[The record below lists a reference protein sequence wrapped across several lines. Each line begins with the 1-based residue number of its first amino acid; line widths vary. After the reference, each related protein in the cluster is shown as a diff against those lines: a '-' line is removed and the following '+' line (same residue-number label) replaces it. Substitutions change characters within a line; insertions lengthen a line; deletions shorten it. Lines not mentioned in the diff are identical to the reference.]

1 MVDYNPI
8 RSVGGS
14 SVKAPSVYQ
23 WKLQDISASEA
34 GRTEDGTMDKM
45 RIGQVVG
52 IELRWNYVD
61 TDTASQILKAFNPE
75 YVRVCYLDAMAGKY
89 LTEDFYVGQ
98 SYRIPVRLYPVDSS
112 EDVILFVHGGCWTQG
127 NLDTHEYLCQKII
140 KKLEMNV
147 LAVDYR
153 LAPEHPFPTPLDD
166 VLEAYKW
173 CAERIKT
180 FIYAEIALEETY
192 AQHYA

>member
-1 MVDYNPI
+1 MVEYNPI

-89 LTEDFYVGQ
+89 LTEDFYVGDR
-98 SYRIPVRLYPVDSS
+98 SAPLYNS
-112 EDVILFVHGGCWTQG
+112 ETGLWTNIAFSIIGRHAVAVNGDEKFRDGGTS
-127 NLDTHEYLCQKII
+127 
-140 KKLEMNV
+140 
-147 LAVDYR
+147 
-153 LAPEHPFPTPLDD
+153 
-166 VLEAYKW
+166 
-173 CAERIKT
+173 
-180 FIYAEIALEETY
+180 
-192 AQHYA
+192 